1 MSPEKHTCDQEAT
14 VRTGHGTMDWF
25 KIGARVCQ
33 GCILSPY
40 LYNLYVMLNES
51 QAVIR
56 IAGRNINNLRYA
68 DSRGINEPL
77 GKGQRGE

>member
-1 MSPEKHTCDQEAT
+1 MSPEEHACDLEAT

-25 KIGARVCQ
+25 KLGTRVCQ
-33 GCILSPY
+33 GCILSHH
-40 LYNLYVMLNES
+40 LCNLYVMLNES

-56 IAGRNINNLRYA
+56 IAGRNINNLTYA

-77 GKGQRGE
+77 CKGQRGE